1 MAIVVDMHKHIS
13 TATEGRSYF
22 PWQQRWHVCMNWA
35 YGKEARKLGDPR
47 DPEALYPRQDIRMA
61 DPEGKWAVQDM
72 DEGGV
77 DVSVCLPIDYSFSHG
92 SESSIGIEEKQQH
105 LAEMQEKYPGRII
118 GFAGPDPRRPGAVEI
133 LTRGIK
139 EYGLK
144 GLKLIPKAGYYMW
157 QEDVYRLLD
166 VAHELDIPVAA
177 CTQPSGGGYNRTR
190 FADPMHVDDAV
201 CDFPDVKFII
211 LHAGAPLMEFFEK
224 ALLVASRNHNVYL
237 QFDFWI
243 HGFFGVPK
251 FIPNFKTDAES
262 VGRLLGRARDVVGAH
277 NMLYGTD
284 THSGPSVHGDTLFR
298 RDSGFNLGGAIA
310 WLRDLPNTARQYG
323 VDFTNEEVDMILGE
337 SAARLL
343 GIKEYPKRETPHTFG
358 WKRRSPSV
366 YRGGA

>member
-133 LTRGIK
+133 LTRGI
-139 EYGLK
+139 
-144 GLKLIPKAGYYMW
+144 
-157 QEDVYRLLD
+157 
-166 VAHELDIPVAA
+166 
-177 CTQPSGGGYNRTR
+177 
-190 FADPMHVDDAV
+190 
-201 CDFPDVKFII
+201 
-211 LHAGAPLMEFFEK
+211 
-224 ALLVASRNHNVYL
+224 
-237 QFDFWI
+237 
-243 HGFFGVPK
+243 
-251 FIPNFKTDAES
+251 IPNFKTDAES